1 MNTMPRPNSGNSNNA
16 LNNVSNPLIQK
27 VIEANITVHSKLAAH
42 YQTCEPHFR
51 PENVA
56 KVESRL
62 AALAKET
69 QAEKLLDLGCGTG
82 FMINIAKRHVRHIVG
97 VDVTQPMLDR
107 VDRSG
112 PAIIELV
119 NRDTGSYDAAPGTFE
134 LVTAY
139 SFLHHLAELGPTFRT
154 AARALAVGGK
164 FYADL
169 DPNFYFWESIDGL
182 ERGGDYH
189 PLVRRE
195 IEAVTF
201 KDEEIEVKF
210 GVSRE
215 VFNHAEFGK
224 DIAGGFKESVLRSA
238 LLEAGF
244 SGVEVHYHWFLGEG
258 FLINSGTQPREE
270 LQAQAAMVN
279 EALQRALPAS
289 RNLFKYLGFVAT
301 K

>member
-1 MNTMPRPNSGNSNNA
+1 MST
-16 LNNVSNPLIQK
+16 PLAQK
-27 VIEANITVHSKLAAH
+27 VIEANIAVHSKLAAH

-56 KVESRL
+56 KVEHRL
-62 AALAKET
+62 AAIAQET
-69 QAEKLLDLGCGTG
+69 RAENLLDLGCGTG
-82 FMINIAKRHVRHIVG
+82 FMINIAKKYVRRIVG

-112 PAIIELV
+112 SASIELV
-119 NRDTGSYDAAPGTFE
+119 NHDTGTYPAAPGAFQ

-139 SFLHHLAELGPTFRT
+139 SFLHHLCELAATFRT
-154 AARALAVGGK
+154 ANQALAPGGK

-169 DPNFYFWESIDGL
+169 DPNFYFWESICQL

-201 KDEEIEVKF
+201 KDEEIEAKF

-215 VFNHAEFGK
+215 TFNHAEFGK
-224 DIAGGFKESVLRSA
+224 DIAGGFKEETLR
-238 LLEAGF
+238 LQLIEAGF
-244 SGVEVHYHWFLGEG
+244 ASVEFHYHWFMGEG
-258 FLINSGTQPREE
+258 FLINSGPGAREE
-270 LQAQAAMVN
+270 LFQQAAVVN
-279 EALQRALPAS
+279 DALQRALPVS
-289 RNLFKYLGFVAT
+289 RNMFKYLGFVAT

>member
-1 MNTMPRPNSGNSNNA
+1 MTNA
-16 LNNVSNPLIQK
+16 MSTPLTQK
-27 VIEANITVHSKLAAH
+27 VIEANIAVHSRLAVQ
-42 YQTCEPHFR
+42 YQECEPHFR
-51 PENVA
+51 PENVE
-56 KVESRL
+56 KVERRFASL
-62 AALAKET
+62 ARET
-69 QAEKLLDLGCGTG
+69 HAESLLDLGCGTG

-97 VDVTQPMLDR
+97 VDVTPAMLER

-112 PAIIELV
+112 AAKIEV
-119 NRDTGSYDAAPGTFE
+119 VKHDTGTYPATLGAFQ

-139 SFLHHLAELGPTFRT
+139 SFLHHLAELLPTFCT
-154 AARALAVGGK
+154 ASRALASGGK

-169 DPNFYFWESIDGL
+169 DPNFYFWESIDKL
-182 ERGGDYH
+182 ERGGNYH

-201 KDEEIEVKF
+201 KDEEIEAKF

-224 DIAGGFKESVLRSA
+224 DMAGGFKEETLRQQ

-244 SGVEVHYHWFLGEG
+244 ARVEFHYHWFLGEG
-258 FLINSGTQPREE
+258 YLINSETAEREE
-270 LQAQAAMVN
+270 LFQQAAAVN
-279 EALQRALPAS
+279 DALQRALPVS
-289 RNLFKYLGFVAT
+289 RQLFKYLGFVAT

>member
-1 MNTMPRPNSGNSNNA
+1 MTA
-16 LNNVSNPLIQK
+16 TLNEK
-27 VIEANITVHSKLAAH
+27 VIQANIAVHSKLAAH
-42 YQTCEPHFR
+42 YQGCEPHFR

-56 KVESRL
+56 KVEQRL
-62 AALAKET
+62 SGLVSEIN
-69 QAEKLLDLGCGTG
+69 AERLLDLGCGTG
-82 FMINIAKRHVRHIVG
+82 FMINIAKKYVRRITG

-112 PAIIELV
+112 PAQIELV
-119 NRDTGSYDAAPGTFE
+119 NHDTGTYPVQAGAFQ

-139 SFLHHLAELGPTFRT
+139 SFLHHLAELRPTFTT
-154 AARALAVGGK
+154 ASRALASGGK

-169 DPNFYFWESIDGL
+169 DPNFYFWESIGTL
-182 ERGGDYH
+182 ERGANYH

-201 KDEEIEVKF
+201 KDEEIEAKF

-215 VFNHAEFGK
+215 IFNHAEFGK
-224 DIAGGFKESVLRSA
+224 DIAGGFKEEALREQ
-238 LLEAGF
+238 LLEVGF
-244 SGVEVHYHWFLGEG
+244 TRVDFHYHWFLGEA
-258 FLINSGTQPREE
+258 FLINSDGASRRDL
-270 LQAQAAMVN
+270 LQQAAIVN
-279 EALQRALPAS
+279 EALQRALPVS

>member
-1 MNTMPRPNSGNSNNA
+1 MST
-16 LNNVSNPLIQK
+16 PLTQK
-27 VIEANITVHSKLAAH
+27 VIEANIAVHSKLAAH
-42 YQTCEPHFR
+42 YQECEPHFR

-56 KVESRL
+56 RIERRV
-62 AALAKET
+62 AALAQET
-69 QAEKLLDLGCGTG
+69 RAESLLDLGCGTG
-82 FMINIAKRHVRHIVG
+82 FMIKIAKPFVRRIVG
-97 VDVTQPMLDR
+97 VDVTPAMLER

-112 PAIIELV
+112 PASVELV
-119 NRDTGSYDAAPGTFE
+119 NHDTGTYPAASGAFQ

-139 SFLHHLAELGPTFRT
+139 SFLHHLAELGPTFHT
-154 AARALAVGGK
+154 ASRALVSGGK

-169 DPNFYFWESIDGL
+169 DPNFYFWEEIYKL
-182 ERGGDYH
+182 ERGGGYH

-201 KDEEIEVKF
+201 KDEEIEAKF

-224 DIAGGFKESVLRSA
+224 DVAGGFKEETLRKQ

-244 SGVEVHYHWFLGEG
+244 SRVEVHYHWFLGEG
-258 FLINSGTQPREE
+258 FLINSGTAPRDE
-270 LQAQAAMVN
+270 LFRQAAIIHDG
-279 EALQRALPAS
+279 LQRALPVS
-289 RNLFKYLGFVAT
+289 RNLFKYLGFIAT

>member
-1 MNTMPRPNSGNSNNA
+1 MPT
-16 LNNVSNPLIQK
+16 PLTERVIQ
-27 VIEANITVHSKLAAH
+27 ANIAVHSKLAAH

-56 KVESRL
+56 KVERRL
-62 AALAKET
+62 AGLAQELR
-69 QAEKLLDLGCGTG
+69 AEKLLDLGCGTG
-82 FMINIAKRHVRHIVG
+82 FMINIAKPHVRHIVG

-112 PAIIELV
+112 PATVELV
-119 NRDTGSYDAAPGTFE
+119 NCDTSAYAAAPGTFQ

-139 SFLHHLAELGPTFRT
+139 SFLHHLAELVPTFHT
-154 AARALAVGGK
+154 AHRALGAGGK

-169 DPNFYFWESIDGL
+169 DPNFYFWETINGL

-195 IEAVTF
+195 IESVTF
-201 KDEEIEVKF
+201 KDEEIEAKF

-224 DIAGGFKESVLRSA
+224 DIAGGFKEETLRA
-238 LLEAGF
+238 QLQEAGF
-244 SGVEVHYHWFLGEG
+244 SRVEVHYHWFLGEG
-258 FLINSGTQPREE
+258 FLINGGTLPRELL
-270 LQAQAAMVN
+270 LQQAVIVN
-279 EALQRALPAS
+279 DALQRALPAS
-289 RNLFKYLGFVAT
+289 RNMFKYLGFVAT

>member
-1 MNTMPRPNSGNSNNA
+1 MPT
-16 LNNVSNPLIQK
+16 PLTQK
-27 VIEANITVHSKLAAH
+27 VIEANIAVHSRLAAQ
-42 YQTCEPHFR
+42 YQECEPHFR

-56 KVESRL
+56 KVERRL
-62 AALAKET
+62 AALVPET
-69 QAEKLLDLGCGTG
+69 RAESLLDLGCGTG
-82 FMINIAKRHVRHIVG
+82 FMINIAKRYVRRIVG
-97 VDVTQPMLDR
+97 VDVTPAMLER

-112 PAIIELV
+112 ANIELV
-119 NRDTGSYDAAPGTFE
+119 NHDTGTYPVACGAFQ

-139 SFLHHLAELGPTFRT
+139 SFLHHLAELAPTLST
-154 AARALAVGGK
+154 ASRALASGGK

-169 DPNFYFWESIDGL
+169 DPNYYFWENIYTL

-201 KDEEIEVKF
+201 KDEEIEAKF

-224 DIAGGFKESVLRSA
+224 DIAGGFKEETLRQE
-238 LLEAGF
+238 LVEAGF
-244 SGVEVHYHWFLGEG
+244 SRVEFHYHWFLGEG
-258 FLINSGTQPREE
+258 FLINSGLLARAE
-270 LQAQAAMVN
+270 LMQQAAIVH
-279 EALQRALPAS
+279 EALQRALPVS

>member
-1 MNTMPRPNSGNSNNA
+1 MT
-16 LNNVSNPLIQK
+16 NPMSTPLTQK
-27 VIEANITVHSKLAAH
+27 VIEANIAVHSRLAAQ
-42 YQTCEPHFR
+42 YQQCEPHFR

-56 KVESRL
+56 KVERRL
-62 AALAKET
+62 AALAQET
-69 QAEKLLDLGCGTG
+69 RAESLLDLGCGTG
-82 FMINIAKRHVRHIVG
+82 FMINIAKRHVRRIVG
-97 VDVTQPMLDR
+97 VDVTPAMLER
-107 VDRSG
+107 VDRTG
-112 PAIIELV
+112 PADIQVV
-119 NRDTGSYDAAPGTFE
+119 NHDTGTYPVAPGTFQ

-139 SFLHHLAELGPTFRT
+139 SFLHHLAELLPTFGT
-154 AARALAVGGK
+154 ASRALAPGGK

-169 DPNFYFWESIDGL
+169 DPNFYFWDSIYKL

-201 KDEEIEVKF
+201 KDEEIEAKF

-224 DIAGGFKESVLRSA
+224 DMAGGFKEETLRQQ

-244 SGVEVHYHWFLGEG
+244 ARVEFHYHWFLGEG
-258 FLINSGTQPREE
+258 FLINSGSAPREE
-270 LQAQAAMVN
+270 LFQQAAVVN
-279 EALQRALPAS
+279 DALLRALPVS
-289 RNLFKYLGFVAT
+289 RHLFKYLGFVAT

>member
-1 MNTMPRPNSGNSNNA
+1 VATTP
-16 LNNVSNPLIQK
+16 IQR
-27 VIEANITVHSKLAAH
+27 VIDANIAVHSRLAAH

-51 PENVA
+51 PENVQ
-56 KVESRL
+56 KVERRL
-62 AALAKET
+62 AALVRET
-69 QAEKLLDLGCGTG
+69 SAESLLDLGCGTG
-82 FMINIAKRHVRHIVG
+82 FIIEIAKRYVRRITG
-97 VDVTQPMLDR
+97 VDVTQAMLDQ

-112 PAIIELV
+112 SVDIELV
-119 NRDTGSYDAAPGTFE
+119 NHDTGTYPAAAGTFQ

-139 SFLHHLAELGPTFRT
+139 SFLHHLASLEPTFRT
-154 AARALAVGGK
+154 ASRALARGGK

-169 DPNFYFWESIDGL
+169 DPNFYFWKSINQL
-182 ERGGDYH
+182 ERDGDYH

-201 KDEEIEVKF
+201 RDEEIEAKF

-224 DIAGGFKESVLRSA
+224 DIVGGFKEQTLRQQ

-244 SGVEVHYHWFLGEG
+244 TEVKFHYHWFLGEA
-258 FLINSGTQPREE
+258 FLINSGSAPREE
-270 LQAQAAMVN
+270 LLRQAAVIN
-279 EALQRALPAS
+279 DALLCALPVS
-289 RNLFKYLGFVAT
+289 RNMFKYLGFVAT

>member
-1 MNTMPRPNSGNSNNA
+1 MREKNLTR
-16 LNNVSNPLIQK
+16 K
-27 VIEANITVHSKLAAH
+27 VIAANIAVHSRLAAG
-42 YQTCEPHFR
+42 YQAGEPHFR

-56 KVESRL
+56 KVERRF
-62 AALAKET
+62 AALA
-69 QAEKLLDLGCGTG
+69 QAANAENLLDLGCGTG
-82 FMINIAKRHVRHIVG
+82 FMINIAKKYVRRITG

-112 PAIIELV
+112 AARIELV
-119 NRDTGSYDAAPGTFE
+119 NHDSGTYPAAPGAFQ

-154 AARALAVGGK
+154 AGRALAPGGK

-169 DPNFYFWESIDGL
+169 EPNFYFWAGIAQL
-182 ERGGDYH
+182 ARRGEYD

-201 KDEEIEVKF
+201 RDEAIEAKV
-210 GVSRE
+210 GVARRI
-215 VFNHAEFGK
+215 FNQAEYGK
-224 DIAGGFKESVLRSA
+224 DIAGGFREETLRRQ
-238 LLEAGF
+238 LKQAGF
-244 SGVEVHYHWFLGEG
+244 ARVEFHYHWFLGEG
-258 FLINSGTQPREE
+258 ALINGGGAPRAA
-270 LQAQAAMVN
+270 LFRQAAIVN
-279 EALQRALPAS
+279 AALQRALPVS

>member
-1 MNTMPRPNSGNSNNA
+1 MST
-16 LNNVSNPLIQK
+16 PLTQK
-27 VIEANITVHSKLAAH
+27 VIEANIAVHSKLAAH

-56 KVESRL
+56 KVEHRL
-62 AALAKET
+62 ASLAQET
-69 QAEKLLDLGCGTG
+69 RAESLLDLGCGTG
-82 FMINIAKRHVRHIVG
+82 FMINIARKYVRRIVG

-112 PAIIELV
+112 SASIELV
-119 NRDTGSYDAAPGTFE
+119 NHDTGTYPAAPGTFQ

-139 SFLHHLAELGPTFRT
+139 SFLHHLCELAATFRT
-154 AARALAVGGK
+154 ASQALAPGGK

-169 DPNFYFWESIDGL
+169 DPNFYFWESIYRL

-201 KDEEIEVKF
+201 KDEEIEAKF

-224 DIAGGFKESVLRSA
+224 DIAGGFKEETLRQQ
-238 LLEAGF
+238 LIEAGF
-244 SGVEVHYHWFLGEG
+244 ARVEFHYHWFLGEG
-258 FLINSGTQPREE
+258 FLINGDSAAREE
-270 LQAQAAMVN
+270 LFQQAAVIHD
-279 EALQRALPAS
+279 ALQRALPVS
-289 RNLFKYLGFVAT
+289 RNMFKYLGFVAT

>member
-1 MNTMPRPNSGNSNNA
+1 
-16 LNNVSNPLIQK
+16 VSKHLIQK
-27 VIEANITVHSKLAAH
+27 VIEANIAVHSKLAGH

-56 KVESRL
+56 KVERRVVSLIR
-62 AALAKET
+62 KTRCES
-69 QAEKLLDLGCGTG
+69 LLDLGCGTG
-82 FMINIAKRHVRHIVG
+82 FMINIAKQYVRRITG

-112 PAIIELV
+112 PATIELV
-119 NRDTGSYDAAPGTFE
+119 NHDTGTYQAEPGTFQI
-134 LVTAY
+134 VTAY
-139 SFLHHLAELGPTFRT
+139 SFLHHLAELPPTFRT
-154 AARALAVGGK
+154 AFRALGAGGK

-169 DPNFYFWESIDGL
+169 DPNYYFWEGIRRL

-201 KDEEIEVKF
+201 KDEEIEAKF

-215 VFNHAEFGK
+215 LFNHAEFGK
-224 DIAGGFKESVLRSA
+224 DMAGGFKEEVLRQQ
-238 LLEAGF
+238 LVEAGF
-244 SGVEVHYHWFLGEG
+244 TCVEFHYHWFLGEG
-258 FLINSGTQPREE
+258 FLINSQTMPRED
-270 LQAQAAMVN
+270 LFQQAAVID
-279 EALQRALPAS
+279 ESLQRALPVS
-289 RNLFKYLGFVAT
+289 RNLFKYLGFIAT

>member
-1 MNTMPRPNSGNSNNA
+1 MSTS
-16 LNNVSNPLIQK
+16 LTQK
-27 VIEANITVHSKLAAH
+27 VIEANIAVHSKLAAH

-56 KVESRL
+56 KVGRRL
-62 AALAKET
+62 AALA
-69 QAEKLLDLGCGTG
+69 QATNATSLLDLGCGTG
-82 FMINIAKRHVRHIVG
+82 FMINLAKQHVRRITG

-112 PAIIELV
+112 AAAIELV
-119 NRDTGSYDAAPGTFE
+119 NHDTGTYPVSPGAYQ

-139 SFLHHLAELGPTFRT
+139 SFLHHLADVVPTFRT
-154 AARALAVGGK
+154 ASRALISGGK

-169 DPNFYFWESIDGL
+169 DPNFYFWEGIHRL
-182 ERGGDYH
+182 ERAGAYH
-189 PLVRRE
+189 ELVRRE

-201 KDEEIEVKF
+201 KDEEIEAKF
-210 GVSRE
+210 GVARE

-224 DIAGGFKESVLRSA
+224 DIAGGFKEETLCQQ

-244 SGVEVHYHWFLGEG
+244 SRVEFHYDWFLGEG
-258 FLINSGTQPREE
+258 FLINSGTAPREE
-270 LQAQAAMVN
+270 LFQQAALVGS
-279 EALQRALPAS
+279 ALQRALPVS

>member
-1 MNTMPRPNSGNSNNA
+1 MCAA
-16 LNNVSNPLIQK
+16 LAEK
-27 VIEANITVHSKLAAH
+27 VIQANIAVHSKLAEH
-42 YQTCEPHFR
+42 YNSCEPHFR

-62 AALAKET
+62 CSLALKTRAKN
-69 QAEKLLDLGCGTG
+69 LLDLGCGTG
-82 FMINIAKRHVRHIVG
+82 FMINIAKKVVGRIVG
-97 VDVTQPMLDR
+97 VDVTQAMLDR

-112 PAIIELV
+112 HAKIELV
-119 NRDTGSYDAAPGTFE
+119 NCDTGTFPADAGAFQ

-154 AARALAVGGK
+154 ASHALSPGGK

-169 DPNFYFWESIDGL
+169 DPNFYFWEAIYKLD
-182 ERGGDYH
+182 RGGDYH
-189 PLVRRE
+189 PLVKRE
-195 IEAVTF
+195 IEAVAF
-201 KDEEIEVKF
+201 KDEEIEAKF

-224 DIAGGFKESVLRSA
+224 DIAGGFKEETLREG

-244 SGVEVHYHWFLGEG
+244 TSVELHYHWFLGEG
-258 FLINSGTQPREE
+258 FLINSGAENREE
-270 LQAQAAMVN
+270 LFRRATVVN
-279 EALQRALPAS
+279 EALQRALPVS